1 MTTAIL
7 YDAAGR
13 DREIDLAGFDIST
26 LGAEQ
31 LLWVD
36 GRRQDMASLPHLP
49 APMKDAVRAG
59 EGHSGVEIFD
69 TFYRFHVATWTQ
81 HASEAPVIT
90 FVVAKSWLLT
100 LSDPR
105 PDFMDR
111 FVETDRGETL
121 KGRMTPSALAAALLS
136 EHMVGYRTEIAGL
149 DKAVDALD
157 DTILRAR
164 EKHAPLRT
172 LAVLRRRIANLRSS
186 LDDLG
191 ATIHALTRPDFFAHI
206 DETDR
211 AHFETL
217 GRTHDRLEDMVVRAR
232 ETIFGSFDLYAT
244 RVAQDTNQLVKALTI
259 VTVVTGIIGAAAG
272 VFGMNFDTPFSH
284 SGVAGFYLVTAGMV
298 LSSFGILAVA
308 YWRRWL

>member
-1 MTTAIL
+1 MTTVTL

-13 DREIDLAGFDIST
+13 DRDIDLAGFDISV
-26 LGAEQ
+26 LGREQ

-36 GRRQDMASLPHLP
+36 GSPNDMAGLPHLP
-49 APMKDAVRAG
+49 KPMREALGAG
-59 EGHSGVEIFD
+59 ESHSGVEIFD
-69 TFYRFHVATWTQ
+69 AFYRFRVTALSQ
-81 HASEAPVIT
+81 RAEAPVIT
-90 FVVAKSWLLT
+90 FIVAETWLMT

-136 EHMVGYRTEIAGL
+136 EHMAGYRTEIAGL
-149 DKAVDALD
+149 DKAVDTLD
-157 DTILRAR
+157 DTIMRAR

-172 LAVLRRRIANLRSS
+172 LAVLRRRIASLRTS

-206 DETDR
+206 DEADR
-211 AHFETL
+211 GHFESL
-217 GRTHDRLEDMVVRAR
+217 SHTHDRLEDMVVRAR

-259 VTVVTGIIGAAAG
+259 VTVITGVIGAAAG

-284 SGVAGFYLVTAGMV
+284 SGVVGFYLVSAGMV
-298 LSSFGILAVA
+298 FTAFIILGLAW
-308 YWRRWL
+308 WRRWL